1 LGAEPA
7 VAVDGLA
14 GRREINVARV
24 SFSSYGAAMGVISLS
39 YLFGD
44 AYIGEPVSQ
53 LENALQTA
61 FQAEQEGA
69 SDTLIIVN
77 ITL

>member
-1 LGAEPA
+1 
-7 VAVDGLA
+7 
-14 GRREINVARV
+14 
-24 SFSSYGAAMGVISLS
+24 LS
-39 YLFGD
+39 YLFGE